1 MSVLFQSLCQH
12 KFYGNAKQPPTCVYC
27 GKVDK
32 APPRPLQP
40 GDKVLVEGTIVE
52 GEIEGDGRSVVRF
65 DKHGLDV
72 LVSLSSIRPFP
83 QEEPDHAN

>member
-40 GDKVLVEGTIVE
+40 GDKVLVEAIIQEPDWHRGTVL
-52 GEIEGDGRSVVRF
+52 IEVGSSVGV
-65 DKHGLDV
+65 KV
-72 LVSLSSIRPFP
+72 LSSSIRPFP
-83 QEEPDHAN
+83 QEESSQ